1 MRILIVGG
9 SNVAEEFLR
18 SIDLRRNE
26 VTVVD
31 SDSNRCKEL
40 SSMFDVY
47 VINKDATDVSLY
59 TSELTISDV
68 DSVIALTDRDETN
81 IFVLSVA
88 KAYNIPIRIA
98 KVSDPKIAELI
109 IKLGLGIPIVSPS
122 LTASMIKT
130 YIDSV
135 RGPKLLTEYGE
146 LKLYVLSIS
155 ETDKVVNKPLK
166 DVELPPNTKILL
178 VFDGSRIYPPD
189 EDVVLLNGY
198 QLIILSGVG
207 EEEVSSYL
215 KG

>member
-31 SDSNRCKEL
+31 SDSSRCKEL

-98 KVSDPKIAELI
+98 KVNDPKIAELI

-135 RGPKLLTEYGE
+135 RGPKPLTEYGE

>member
-31 SDSNRCKEL
+31 SDSSRCKEL

-98 KVSDPKIAELI
+98 KVNDPKIAELI

-135 RGPKLLTEYGE
+135 RGPKPLTEYGE

-178 VFDGSRIYPPD
+178 IFDGSRIYPPD

>member
-9 SNVAEEFLR
+9 SNVAEEFLKN
-18 SIDLRRNE
+18 IDLRRNE
-26 VTVVD
+26 VTIVD
-31 SDSNRCKEL
+31 SDSDRCKEL

-47 VINKDATDVSLY
+47 VINKDATDFSLY
-59 TSELTISDV
+59 TSDVNVSDV

-109 IKLGLGIPIVSPS
+109 IKLGLGVPIVSPS

-130 YIDSV
+130 FIDSV
-135 RGPKLLTEYGE
+135 RGPRLLVEYGGF
-146 LKLYVLSIS
+146 KLYVLSVS
-155 ETDKVVNKPLK
+155 ETDKAANKSLK
-166 DVELPPNTKILL
+166 EVELPPNTKIMLI
-178 VFDGSRIYPPD
+178 FDGSKIYPPD
-189 EDVVLLNGY
+189 EDTVLLNGY
-198 QLIILSGVG
+198 QLIILTNSS
-207 EEEVSSYL
+207 EDELSSYL

>member
-9 SNVAEEFLR
+9 SNVAEEFLKN
-18 SIDLRRNE
+18 IDLRRNE
-26 VTVVD
+26 VTIVD

-47 VINKDATDVSLY
+47 VINKDATDFSLY
-59 TSELTISDV
+59 TSDVNVSDV

-109 IKLGLGIPIVSPS
+109 IKLGLGVPIVSPS

-130 YIDSV
+130 FIDSV
-135 RGPKLLTEYGE
+135 RGPRLLVEYGGF
-146 LKLYVLSIS
+146 KLYVLSVS
-155 ETDKVVNKPLK
+155 ETDKAANKSLK
-166 DVELPPNTKILL
+166 EVELPPNTKIMLI
-178 VFDGSRIYPPD
+178 FDGSKIYPPD
-189 EDVVLLNGY
+189 EDTVLLNGY
-198 QLIILSGVG
+198 QLIILTNSS
-207 EEEVSSYL
+207 EDELSSYL

>member
-1 MRILIVGG
+1 
-9 SNVAEEFLR
+9 
-18 SIDLRRNE
+18 
-26 VTVVD
+26 
-31 SDSNRCKEL
+31 
-40 SSMFDVY
+40 
-47 VINKDATDVSLY
+47 KDATDVSLY

-98 KVSDPKIAELI
+98 KVNDPKIAELI

-135 RGPKLLTEYGE
+135 RGPKPLTEYGE

-178 VFDGSRIYPPD
+178 IFDGSRIYPPD

>member
-1 MRILIVGG
+1 M
-9 SNVAEEFLR
+9 AEEFLKN
-18 SIDLRRNE
+18 IDLRRNE
-26 VTVVD
+26 VTIVD

-47 VINKDATDVSLY
+47 VINKDATDFSLY
-59 TSELTISDV
+59 TSDVNVSDV

-130 YIDSV
+130 FIDSV
-135 RGPKLLTEYGE
+135 RGPRLLVEYGGF
-146 LKLYVLSIS
+146 KLYVLSVS
-155 ETDKVVNKPLK
+155 ETDKAANKSIK
-166 DVELPPNTKILL
+166 EVELPPNTKIMLI
-178 VFDGSRIYPPD
+178 FDGSKIYPPD
-189 EDVVLLNGY
+189 EDTVLLNGY
-198 QLIILSGVG
+198 QLIILTNSS
-207 EEEVSSYL
+207 EDELSSYL

>member
-31 SDSNRCKEL
+31 SDSSRCKEL

-47 VINKDATDVSLY
+47 VINKDAIDVSLY

-98 KVSDPKIAELI
+98 KVNDPKIAELI

-135 RGPKLLTEYGE
+135 RGPKPLTEYGE

-178 VFDGSRIYPPD
+178 IFDGSRIYPPD